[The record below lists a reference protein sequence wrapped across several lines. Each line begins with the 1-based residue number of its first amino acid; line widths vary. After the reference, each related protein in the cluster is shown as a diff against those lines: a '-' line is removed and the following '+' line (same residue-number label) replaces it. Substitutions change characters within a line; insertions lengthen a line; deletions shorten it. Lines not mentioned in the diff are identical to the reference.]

1 MSGKLSHED
10 VQEILAILD
19 GSSFDELHI
28 EMDDLKIS
36 LRRSGAAAPE
46 SPFEKPFGS
55 SSAGGA
61 QAPVHAAADARQLP
75 AAPHVNLAPSA
86 HLVNGAEIA
95 APMLGVFFRAPRPGA
110 DPYIQIGSKIT
121 PDSIIGIIEVMKFMN
136 PVPAGVAGEV
146 VEILA
151 PDGQLVEFGQALL
164 RVRPDGP

>member
-1 MSGKLSHED
+1 MSGKLSPED

-36 LRRSGAAAPE
+36 LRRSAAAA
-46 SPFEKPFGS
+46 SGLPFQKPFGS
-55 SSAGGA
+55 SDAGGTH
-61 QAPVHAAADARQLP
+61 APVRAATDAPKAQ
-75 AAPHVNLAPSA
+75 VIQSA
-86 HLVNGAEIA
+86 SATEANGAEVV

-110 DPYIQIGSKIT
+110 DPYIQIGSRVA

-136 PVPAGVAGEV
+136 AVPAGISGEV

-151 PDGQLVEFGQALL
+151 PDGQLIEFGQALL
-164 RVRPDGP
+164 RVRPD

>member
-36 LRRSGAAAPE
+36 LRRSGAAAPG

-61 QAPVHAAADARQLP
+61 QAPVPAAADARQLP
-75 AAPHVNLAPSA
+75 AKHQVNQSPSA
-86 HLVNGAEIA
+86 HLANGAEVA

-110 DPYIQIGSKIT
+110 DPYIQVGSKIT
-121 PDSIIGIIEVMKFMN
+121 SDSIIGIIEVMKFMN

-164 RVRPDGP
+164 RVRPNGT

>member
-1 MSGKLSHED
+1 MSGKLSPED

-36 LRRSGAAAPE
+36 LRRSGAAA
-46 SPFEKPFGS
+46 SGLPFQKPFGS
-55 SSAGGA
+55 SHAGGT
-61 QAPVHAAADARQLP
+61 QAPNTHQVIP
-75 AAPHVNLAPSA
+75 AESA
-86 HLVNGAEIA
+86 KPVNGAEVV

-110 DPYIQIGSKIT
+110 DPYIEVGSKIT
-121 PDSIIGIIEVMKFMN
+121 ADSIIGIIEVMKFMN
-136 PVPAGVAGEV
+136 AVPAGISGQV

-164 RVRPDGP
+164 RVRPD

>member
-36 LRRSGAAAPE
+36 LRRSGAAPLG
-46 SPFEKPFGS
+46 SPFDKPVEASPVSAATDLPKVPVTHQVGQAAS
-55 SSAGGA
+55 S
-61 QAPVHAAADARQLP
+61 HQL
-75 AAPHVNLAPSA
+75 
-86 HLVNGAEIA
+86 NGAEIPS
-95 APMLGVFFRAPRPGA
+95 PMLGVFFRAPRPGA
-110 DPYIQIGSKIT
+110 DPYIQVGSRIT

-136 PVPAGVAGEV
+136 PVPAGIAGEV

-151 PDGQLVEFGQALL
+151 PDGQLVEFGQTLL
-164 RVRPDGP
+164 RVRPD